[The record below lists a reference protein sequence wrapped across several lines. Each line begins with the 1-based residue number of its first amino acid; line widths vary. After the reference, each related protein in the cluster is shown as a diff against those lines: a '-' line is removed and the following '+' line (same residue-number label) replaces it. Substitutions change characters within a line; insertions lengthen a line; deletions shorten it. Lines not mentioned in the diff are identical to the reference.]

1 MHLLP
6 RERDKLLLHQAG
18 SLAQK
23 RLARGVRLNQTE
35 ATALIATVLHER
47 IRDGE
52 HSVAELMQHGKTL
65 LGRCH
70 VLPGVAELLHEVMVE
85 GTFLDGTFLVTVH
98 QPVCTETGDIHAAL
112 YSSFYPAPDPSVFLA
127 QVEAEAAKFA
137 GGKALVGK
145 AAGADEILPG
155 ALVTKRDAQPIVLCP
170 NRQRVAVKVTNTG
183 DRPIQVGSHYP
194 FLETNAALSFP
205 RLLALGKRLDIAAGT
220 AIRFEPGDSKT
231 VTLVQVGGT
240 KILAGGN
247 NLAAGP
253 LDEFTATAESKAA
266 LVKRIE
272 AAGFANEPLP
282 DMADDS
288 VPPPTPCEL
297 SRDAYAALYGP
308 TVGDK
313 VRLADS
319 PLWLEVEKDYTVYGD
334 ELKFGGGKVL
344 RDGMGQASGRA
355 DSAVLDIVVIN
366 ALIVDWWGIVKA
378 DIGIRNGHIVGIGKA
393 GNPAIM
399 DGVDPNLV
407 VGSCTEVIAGE
418 KFIVTAGAIDAH
430 VHFICPDLHEEALAT
445 GTTTLIGGGTGPTAG
460 TSATTCTP
468 GQDQLRNM
476 MIATDNVPL
485 NFAFTGK
492 GNDSGLPGLEDQ
504 IRAGCAGMKIHED
517 WGATPAVIDACLTAC
532 DKYDVQC
539 NIHTDTLNES
549 CFVEGTLAAF
559 KGRTIHTY
567 HSEGAGGGHAPDI
580 IRVCG
585 EDNVLPSST
594 NPTRPYA
601 RNTLDEHLDMLMV
614 CHHLSKDIVED
625 VAFADSRIRAETV
638 AAEDVLQD
646 SGAISMISSDSQA
659 MGRIGEVVARTWRTA
674 SKMASLVGPL
684 REEGSPS
691 KSAGVPHPSEAVSDN
706 LRIKRYVAKYT
717 INPALVHGCAHL
729 IGSIE
734 PGKLADMVFYLP
746 SKFGI
751 CPEFVL
757 KGGQVAW
764 AQMGDANASIPTVQ
778 PIYGRPMHGANA
790 EAAPRNSIL
799 FVSQV
804 SIAEGIVQTYGV
816 NKRVEA
822 VKGCR
827 KVSKKDMKLNTHT
840 PDLKVDPETYEV
852 TDGGRLLTVP
862 PADELPMTQSLHLF

>member
-6 RERDKLLLHQAG
+6 RERDKLLLHHAG
-18 SLAQK
+18 CLAQK

-52 HSVAELMQHGKTL
+52 HSVAQLMQHGKTL

-98 QPVCTETGDIHAAL
+98 QPICTETGDIHAAL

-127 QVEAEAAKFA
+127 AAQREREIRDGAEE
-137 GGKALVGK
+137 V
-145 AAGADEILPG
+145 LPG
-155 ALVTKRDAQPIVLCP
+155 AIVTKRGAGVIQLCP
-170 NRQRVAVKVTNTG
+170 KRERVSVKVTNTG

-247 NLAAGP
+247 NLASGP
-253 LDEFTATAESKAA
+253 LDEFLATAEAKNA

-272 AAGFANEPLP
+272 AAGFANEPMP
-282 DMADDS
+282 EMADDS
-288 VPPPTPCEL
+288 VAPAPFEL

-319 PLWLEVEKDYTVYGD
+319 PLWLEVEKDFTVYGD
-334 ELKFGGGKVL
+334 ELKFGGGKVI

-355 DSAVLDIVVIN
+355 DSAVLDIVIIN
-366 ALIVDWWGIVKA
+366 ALIVDYWGIVKA
-378 DIGIRNGHIVGIGKA
+378 DIGIREGHIVGIGKA

-407 VGSCTEVIAGE
+407 IGSCTEVIAGE
-418 KFIVTAGAIDAH
+418 KYIVTAGAIDAH
-430 VHFICPDLHEEALAT
+430 VHYICPDLHEEALAT
-445 GTTTLIGGGTGPTAG
+445 GITTLIGGGTGPTAG
-460 TSATTCTP
+460 SSATTCTP

-476 MIATDNVPL
+476 MISTDNVPL

-504 IRAGCAGMKIHED
+504 IRAGCAGLKIHED
-517 WGATPAVIDACLTAC
+517 WGATPAVIDACLTVC

-585 EDNVLPSST
+585 EQNVLPSST

-601 RNTLDEHLDMLMV
+601 KNTLDEHLDMLMV

-684 REEGSPS
+684 PTTTTSESTSEFHI
-691 KSAGVPHPSEAVSDN
+691 PHPSEAIPDN

-717 INPALVHGCAHL
+717 INPALVHGCSHL

-734 PGKLADMVFYLP
+734 PGKLADLVFYLP
-746 SKFGI
+746 SNFGI
-751 CPEFVL
+751 RPEFVL

-790 EAAPRNSIL
+790 NAAPFNSVL

-804 SIAEGIVQTYGV
+804 SVEKGIVQSYGLR
-816 NKRVEA
+816 KRIEA

-862 PADELPMTQSLHLF
+862 PAETLPMTQSLHLF

>member
-6 RERDKLLLHQAG
+6 RERDKLLLHHAG

-35 ATALIATVLHER
+35 ATALIATVLQER

-70 VLPGVAELLHEVMVE
+70 VLPGVPELLHEVMVE
-85 GTFLDGTFLVTVH
+85 GTFPDGTFLVTVH
-98 QPVCTETGDIHAAL
+98 EPVCTETGDIHAAL
-112 YSSFYPAPDPSVFLA
+112 YSSFYPAPDASVFLA
-127 QVEAEAAKFA
+127 QVEKDKAVAKKAIVGNAA
-137 GGKALVGK
+137 
-145 AAGADEILPG
+145 ADEVLPG
-155 ALVTKRDAQPIVLCP
+155 ALVTKRGGQPIQLCP
-170 NRQRVAVKVTNTG
+170 KRKRVAVKVTNTG

-220 AIRFEPGDSKT
+220 AVRFEPGDTKT

-253 LDEFTATAESKAA
+253 LDEFLASTESQSA

-272 AAGFANEPLP
+272 AAGFANESVS
-282 DMADDS
+282 DMEDDS
-288 VPPPTPCEL
+288 IAPPAPCEL
-297 SRDAYAALYGP
+297 SREAYAALFGP

-355 DSAVLDIVVIN
+355 DSAVLDVVVIN

-430 VHFICPDLHEEALAT
+430 VHYICPDLHEEALAT
-445 GTTTLIGGGTGPTAG
+445 GITTLIGGGTGPTAG

-504 IRAGCAGMKIHED
+504 IKAGCAGMKIHED
-517 WGATPAVIDACLTAC
+517 WGSTPAVIDACLTAC

-549 CFVEGTLAAF
+549 CYVEGTLAAF

-585 EDNVLPSST
+585 ETNVLPSST

-684 REEGSPS
+684 PDSE
-691 KSAGVPHPSEAVSDN
+691 SAVQPQVKGVPHPSEAVSDN
-706 LRIKRYVAKYT
+706 LRIKRYVSKYT
-717 INPALVHGCAHL
+717 INPALVHGISHL

-734 PGKLADMVFYLP
+734 PGKLADLVFYLP

-790 EAAPRNSIL
+790 NAAPHNSVL
-799 FVSQV
+799 FVSQFSV
-804 SIAEGIVQTYGV
+804 EHGIVKSYGV
-816 NKRVEA
+816 NKRIEA

-862 PADELPMTQSLHLF
+862 PADELPLTQSLHLF

>member
-6 RERDKLLLHQAG
+6 RERDKLLLHHAG

-23 RLARGVRLNQTE
+23 RLARGLRLNQTE
-35 ATALIATVLHER
+35 ATALIASVLQER

-65 LGRCH
+65 LGRIH

-85 GTFLDGTFLVTVH
+85 GTFPDGTFLVTVH
-98 QPVCTETGDIHAAL
+98 QPVCTEDGDVVAAL
-112 YSSFYPAPDPSVFLA
+112 YSSFYPAPDASVFRE
-127 QVEAEAAKFA
+127 QAERD
-137 GGKALVGK
+137 
-145 AAGADEILPG
+145 AGAKVVGRARAEDVLPG
-155 ALVTKRDAQPIVLCP
+155 AMVTKVGAGPIVLCP
-170 NRQRVAVKVTNTG
+170 KRERVTVQVTNTG

-220 AIRFEPGDSKT
+220 AIRFEPGDSKA

-253 LDEFTATAESKAA
+253 LDEFLASNESKSA

-272 AAGFANEPLP
+272 AAGFANEPAP
-282 DMADDS
+282 HMADDT
-288 VPPPTPCEL
+288 PPAPLQL

-355 DSAVLDIVVIN
+355 DSAVLDVVIIN

-418 KFIVTAGAIDAH
+418 KYIVTAGAIDAH
-430 VHFICPDLHEEALAT
+430 VHYICPDLHEEALAT
-445 GTTTLIGGGTGPTAG
+445 GITTLIGGGTGPTAG

-504 IRAGCAGMKIHED
+504 IRAGCAGLKIHED

-585 EDNVLPSST
+585 EENVLPSST

-614 CHHLSKDIVED
+614 CHHLSKDIAED

-684 REEGSPS
+684 PS
-691 KSAGVPHPSEAVSDN
+691 TGTIPHPSQAVPDN

-717 INPALVHGCAHL
+717 INPALVHGISHL
-729 IGSIE
+729 VGSIE
-734 PGKLADMVFYLP
+734 PGKLADLSFYLP

-778 PIYGRPMHGANA
+778 PIYGRPMHGANPG
-790 EAAPRNSIL
+790 AAPHNSIL

-804 SIAEGIVQTYGV
+804 SVKEGIVKAYGV
-816 NKRVEA
+816 KKRIEG

-827 KVSKKDMKLNTHT
+827 TVGKKDMKLNTHT
-840 PDLKVDPETYEV
+840 PDLQVDPETYEV
-852 TDGGRLLTVP
+852 TDGGKLLTVP

>member
-6 RERDKLLLHQAG
+6 RERDKLLLHSAG

-23 RLARGVRLNQTE
+23 RLARGLRLNQTE
-35 ATALIATVLHER
+35 ATALIALVLQER

-85 GTFLDGTFLVTVH
+85 GCFHDGTFLVTVH
-98 QPVCTETGDIHAAL
+98 QPVCTERGDIEAAL
-112 YSSFYPAPDPSVFLA
+112 YSSFYPSPDASVFER
-127 QVEAEAAKFA
+127 QIEAER
-137 GGKALVGK
+137 ALVKATGK
-145 AAGADEILPG
+145 RQVLPG
-155 ALVTKRDAQPIVLCP
+155 AMVTKEGAGAIQLCP
-170 NRQRVAVKVTNTG
+170 NRERMNAKVTNTG

-231 VTLVQVGGT
+231 VTLVGIGGT

-247 NLAAGP
+247 NLACGP
-253 LDEFTATAESKAA
+253 LDEFLATSESKQA

-272 AAGFANEPLP
+272 AAGFSNEPIP
-282 DMADDS
+282 EMADDS
-288 VPPPTPCEL
+288 NPPPPFEL

-334 ELKFGGGKVL
+334 ELKFGGGKVI
-344 RDGMGQASGRA
+344 RDGMGQASGRS
-355 DSAVLDIVVIN
+355 DKAVLDVVVIN
-366 ALIVDWWGIVKA
+366 ALIVDWCGIVKA
-378 DIGIRNGHIVGIGKA
+378 DIGIRGGHIVGIGKA

-418 KFIVTAGAIDAH
+418 KYIVTAGAIDAH
-430 VHFICPDLHEEALAT
+430 VHYICPDLHEEALAT
-445 GTTTLIGGGTGPTAG
+445 GITTLIGGGTGPTAG

-468 GQDQLRNM
+468 GQDQLKNM

-492 GNDSGLPGLEDQ
+492 GNDSGLAGLEDQ
-504 IRAGCAGMKIHED
+504 IKAGCAGLKIHED
-517 WGATPAVIDACLTAC
+517 WGATPAVIDACLTVC

-585 EDNVLPSST
+585 ETNVLPSST

-601 RNTLDEHLDMLMV
+601 KNTLDEHLDMLMV

-659 MGRIGEVVARTWRTA
+659 MGRIGEVVSRTWRTA
-674 SKMASLVGPL
+674 SKMAGLIGPL
-684 REEGSPS
+684 RVPEG
-691 KSAGVPHPSEAVSDN
+691 GVRGEGGFRVPHPSEAVSDN

-717 INPALVHGCAHL
+717 INPALVHGCSHL

-734 PGKLADMVFYLP
+734 PGKLADLVFYLP
-746 SKFGI
+746 SKFGV

-778 PIYGRPMHGANA
+778 PIYGRGMHGTNANA
-790 EAAPRNSIL
+790 APHNSVL
-799 FVSQV
+799 FVSQLSV
-804 SIAEGIVQTYGV
+804 KHDIVKRYGV
-816 NKRVEA
+816 TKRVEP

-852 TDGGRLLTVP
+852 TDAGILLTVP
-862 PADELPMTQSLHLF
+862 PAEELPLTQSLHLF

>member
-6 RERDKLLLHQAG
+6 RERDKLLLHHTG

-23 RLARGVRLNQTE
+23 RLARGVQLNLTE
-35 ATALIATVLHER
+35 ATALIATVLQER

-52 HSVAELMQHGKTL
+52 HSVAQLMQHGKTL
-65 LGRCH
+65 LGRIH
-70 VLPGVAELLHEVMVE
+70 VLPGVPELLHEVMVE

-98 QPVCTETGDIHAAL
+98 QPVCTESGDIQAAL
-112 YSSFYPAPDPSVFLA
+112 YSSFYPIPDPTIFIH
-127 QVEAEAAKFA
+127 AAKQRA
-137 GGKALVGK
+137 LIKAKDDAV
-145 AAGADEILPG
+145 LPG
-155 ALVTKRDAQPIVLCP
+155 ALVTQRGAQNIQLVPERKRI
-170 NRQRVAVKVTNTG
+170 RVKVTNTG

-247 NLAAGP
+247 NLASGP
-253 LDEFTATAESKAA
+253 LDEFLATNQAQNA
-266 LVKRIE
+266 LVNRIE

-282 DMADDS
+282 QMENDS
-288 VPPPTPCEL
+288 NPPPPPFEL

-308 TVGDK
+308 TKGDK
-313 VRLADS
+313 LRLADS

-334 ELKFGGGKVL
+334 ELKFGGGKVI
-344 RDGMGQASGRA
+344 RDGMGQASGRNDA
-355 DSAVLDIVVIN
+355 AVLDVVVIN
-366 ALIVDWWGIVKA
+366 ALIVDYWGIVKA

-407 VGSCTEVIAGE
+407 IGSCTEVIAGE
-418 KFIVTAGAIDAH
+418 KYIVTAGAIDAH
-430 VHFICPDLHEEALAT
+430 VHYICPDLHHEALAT
-445 GTTTLIGGGTGPTAG
+445 GITTLIGGGTGPTAG

-504 IRAGCAGMKIHED
+504 VRAGCAGLKIHED
-517 WGATPAVIDACLTAC
+517 WGATPAVIDACLTVC

-585 EDNVLPSST
+585 EQNVLPSST

-601 RNTLDEHLDMLMV
+601 KNTLDEHLDMLMV

-674 SKMASLVGPL
+674 SKMASLIGPL
-684 REEGSPS
+684 PS
-691 KSAGVPHPSEAVSDN
+691 NVSENKSSERLRKVPHPVEAVSDN
-706 LRIKRYVAKYT
+706 FRIKRYVAKYT
-717 INPALVHGCAHL
+717 INPALVHGCSHL

-734 PGKLADMVFYLP
+734 PGKLADLVFYLP
-746 SKFGI
+746 CNFGI
-751 CPEFVL
+751 RPEFVL

-778 PIYGRPMHGANA
+778 PIYGRPMHGANSN
-790 EAAPRNSIL
+790 AAPHNSIL
-799 FVSQV
+799 FVSQI
-804 SIAEGIVQTYGV
+804 SITDKIVENYGV
-816 NKRVEA
+816 TKRIEA
-822 VKGCR
+822 VKRCR
-827 KVSKKDMKLNTHT
+827 DVSKKDMKLNTHT

-852 TDGGRLLTVP
+852 TDAERLLTVP
-862 PADELPMTQSLHLF
+862 PAEELCMTQSLHLF

>member
-6 RERDKLLLHQAG
+6 RERDKILLHQVGA
-18 SLAQK
+18 LAQK

-35 ATALIATVLHER
+35 ATALIATVLQER

-65 LGRCH
+65 LGRIH
-70 VLPGVAELLHEVMVE
+70 VLPGVPELLHEVMVE

-98 QPVCTETGDIHAAL
+98 EPICTEEGDTAAAL
-112 YSSFYPAPDPSVFLA
+112 YSSFYPPPDPSLFRAQLA
-127 QVEAEAAKFA
+127 GDDAEN
-137 GGKALVGK
+137 
-145 AAGADEILPG
+145 ILPG
-155 ALVTKRDAQPIVLCP
+155 AMVVKPGAPAIKLCQARARVT
-170 NRQRVAVKVTNTG
+170 VKVTNTG

-205 RLLALGKRLDIAAGT
+205 RILALGKRLDIAAGT
-220 AIRFEPGDSKT
+220 AIRFEPGDSRS

-247 NLAAGP
+247 NLASGP
-253 LDEFTATAESKAA
+253 LDSFTSPEAQSA
-266 LVKRIE
+266 LIKKIE
-272 AAGFANEPLP
+272 AAGFANEPVP
-282 DMADDS
+282 DMVDS
-288 VPPPTPCEL
+288 VPPPPCEL
-297 SRDAYAALYGP
+297 SREAYASLYGP
-308 TVGDK
+308 TVGDR
-313 VRLADS
+313 VRLSDS
-319 PLWLEVEKDYTVYGD
+319 PLWLEVEKDLTTYGD

-344 RDGMGQASGRA
+344 RDGMGQASGRP
-355 DSAVLDIVVIN
+355 DSATLDVVIIN
-366 ALIVDWWGIVKA
+366 ALIVDYWGVVKA
-378 DIGIRNGHIVGIGKA
+378 DIGIRNGFIVGIGKA

-399 DGVDPNLV
+399 DGVDPNMV

-418 KFIVTAGAIDAH
+418 KYIVTAGAIDAH
-430 VHFICPDLHEEALAT
+430 VHYICPDLHEEALAT
-445 GTTTLIGGGTGPTAG
+445 GITTLIGGGTGPTAG

-476 MIATDNVPL
+476 MLATDNVPL

-517 WGATPAVIDACLTAC
+517 WGATPAVIDACLSAC

-549 CFVEGTLAAF
+549 CFVEGTIAAF

-585 EDNVLPSST
+585 EANVLPSST

-601 RNTLDEHLDMLMV
+601 KNTLDEHLDMLMV

-674 SKMASLVGPL
+674 AKMKTLLGTLADPSRAS
-684 REEGSPS
+684 SAS
-691 KSAGVPHPSEAVSDN
+691 SASAGADN
-706 LRIKRYVAKYT
+706 FRIRRYVAKYT
-717 INPALVHGCAHL
+717 INPALVHGISHL
-729 IGSIE
+729 VGSIE
-734 PGKLADMVFYLP
+734 VGKLADLVFYLP
-746 SKFGI
+746 SNFGTR
-751 CPEFVL
+751 PEFVL

-778 PIYGRPMHGANA
+778 PIYGRPMHGANPT
-790 EAAPRNSIL
+790 AAARNSYL
-799 FVSQV
+799 FVSAV
-804 SIAEGIVQTYGV
+804 SVSEGTIRRYGV
-816 NKRVEA
+816 RKNVEA

-827 KVSKKDMKLNTHT
+827 SVSKRSMKLNNHM
-840 PDLKVDPETYEV
+840 PDLRVDPETYEV
-852 TDGGRLLTVP
+852 TDAGTLLTVP
-862 PADELPMTQSLHLF
+862 PAESLPLTQTQHLF